1 MGLHLC
7 PIEPDDWANGPSDS
21 QDECPVCNGAGVVDA
36 DLPGV
41 HDAEMTCERCGGTG
55 FIDIY
60 EALVL
65 DDD

>member
-7 PIEPDDWANGPSDS
+7 PIEPDDWANGPNDPE
-21 QDECPVCNGAGVVDA
+21 QDECPDCRGTGVVDA

-41 HDAEMTCERCGGTG
+41 HDAEKTCERCGG
-55 FIDIY
+55 
-60 EALVL
+60 